1 MITIIIIIIGNIN
14 SYYNNN
20 KLRYHMKSAA
30 SQILNDSLSL
40 CYTIFQL
47 IITICFFNVLR
58 FHLDVTSSHLILAR
72 PWWERVLTQNSYS
85 VSIATITSMWCWSM
99 FPSIIFSFSSKIIK
113 NIKIIYN
120 VNYIYV

>member
-20 KLRYHMKSAA
+20 KLRYHMKSSA

-85 VSIATITSMWCWSM
+85 VSIATNHHKYVVLVNVSLNH
-99 FPSIIFSFSSKIIK
+99 FFIFIE
-113 NIKIIYN
+113 NN
-120 VNYIYV
+120 